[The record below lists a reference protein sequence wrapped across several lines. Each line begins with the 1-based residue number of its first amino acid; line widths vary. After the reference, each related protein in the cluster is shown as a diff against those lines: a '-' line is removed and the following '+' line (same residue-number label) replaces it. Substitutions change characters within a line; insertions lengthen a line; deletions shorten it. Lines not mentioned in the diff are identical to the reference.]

1 MASST
6 AGVLILNGGSSS
18 LKFALYETDGIE
30 TPVFSGRLTRI
41 GQPDGQFTVDWPGS
55 EPRTGLINLPDHAS
69 AGQWLLDWLGQQPG
83 IRLGAVGHRLVHGGM
98 TYRTPQLVTPDLLTG
113 LRPLI
118 PFAPDH
124 LPNAIR
130 LIEAV
135 SHRYPDLPQIVCFD
149 TAFHQTMPDQAKRLP
164 LPRNLADEGL
174 MRYGFHGLSC
184 EYVLSQLDPVT
195 APGRVIVAHLGNGAS
210 LTALLNGQSVDT
222 TMGFTPTGGLM
233 MGTRTGDLDPGV
245 LLYLLTSNRMDV
257 STLSRLLNKES
268 GLRGVSGL
276 SSDVRELLEAA
287 PHNPHAAEAIDSF
300 CYIAKRHLGALVAV
314 LNGLDTLVFTGGIGE
329 NAPAIR
335 AGICSQLDYLG
346 ITLDSERNVSNAPVI
361 SPDGSPVT
369 VRVIPANEEL
379 VIARHTREVLSNV
392 NQLINI

>member
-1 MASST
+1 MTSST
-6 AGVLILNGGSSS
+6 AGVLIINSGSSS
-18 LKFALYETDGIE
+18 LKFALYEMAGIE
-30 TPVFSGRLTRI
+30 TLTFSGKLTRI
-41 GQPDGQFTVDWPGS
+41 GQPDSWFMVSLPNN
-55 EPRTGLINLPDHAS
+55 EPRTESVSLPDHAS
-69 AGQWLLDWLGQQPG
+69 AGQWLLDWLGRQPG
-83 IRLGAVGHRLVHGGM
+83 VRLGAVGHRLVHGGT
-98 TYRTPQLVTPDLLTG
+98 TYRTPRRVTPDLLAE

-118 PFAPDH
+118 SFAPDH

-135 SHRYPDLPQIVCFD
+135 SHQYPDLPQIVCFD
-149 TAFHQTMPDQAKRLP
+149 TAFHQTMPECARQLP
-164 LPRNLADEGL
+164 LPRRFRHEGL

-184 EYVLSQLDPVT
+184 EYVLSQLDSAT
-195 APGRVIVAHLGNGAS
+195 ASGRVIVAHLGNGAS
-210 LTALLNGQSVDT
+210 LTAILNGQSIDT

-245 LLYLLTSNRMDV
+245 LPYLLTSNRMDASV
-257 STLSRLLNKES
+257 LSHLLNNES

-276 SSDVRELLEAA
+276 SSDMRELLEAA
-287 PHNPHAAEAIDSF
+287 PDNPHAAEAIDLF
-300 CYIAKRHLGALVAV
+300 CYIAKKHLGALVAV
-314 LNGLDTLVFTGGIGE
+314 LNGLDTLMFTGGIGE

-369 VRVIPANEEL
+369 VGVIPTNEEL
-379 VIARHTREVLSNV
+379 MIARHTREVLSNV
-392 NQLINI
+392 NQPINV